1 MTLRNTRVETVGYAN
16 GDGIDVDSCSN
27 TLITNCTFA
36 TGDDCIALKS
46 GMDSDGRAVGIPT
59 VNTTVRDTVFLQGH
73 GCSIGSDMSG
83 GVANAV
89 FESLRFKGTGA
100 GVRIKDQRGRGGE
113 AQHCAPW
120 PIE

>member
-1 MTLRNTRVETVGYAN
+1 MSVADSDGRPLLRT
-16 GDGIDVDSCSN
+16 DGIDVDSCSN

-59 VNTTVRDTVFLQGH
+59 VNITVRDTVFLQGH